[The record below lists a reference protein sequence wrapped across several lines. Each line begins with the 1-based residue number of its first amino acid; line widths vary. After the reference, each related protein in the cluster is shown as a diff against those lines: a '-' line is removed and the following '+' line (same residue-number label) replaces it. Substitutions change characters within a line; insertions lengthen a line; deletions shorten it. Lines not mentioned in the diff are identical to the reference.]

1 MSNIQEKH
9 TKDIDYVENCADG
22 SEVANPDVNNT
33 VDQFG
38 SQTKKDAREVRLIR
52 KLDWI
57 IFPCLWVMYFF
68 NFLDRTAIT
77 VAKLDKLD
85 KDLGISSVQYNTCI
99 SILFVGYVI
108 RPSLFMAG
116 WMALWSV
123 TSTLTGITHNYVG
136 LFLTRFFLGIC
147 EAPFYPGALYMLSM
161 FYTKKEVATR
171 ISILFTGSICGVAFA
186 GLIAIGIFE
195 MEGVAGLAGWRWV
208 FILQG
213 IVSFGVAVASAFI
226 LPDEPTTTWWLS
238 EEERELAN
246 DRVVR
251 DTVEIRAGTST
262 WKGLQEACRDYR
274 MWIIVLMQHLHI
286 AASNFKNFFPT
297 IVGTLGFG
305 RNTTLALTCPPYL
318 FAGAVSIVY
327 AWNSGRMNERT
338 WHITIAK
345 LVAIAGF
352 IMACATLNTA
362 VRYVGMFFFAMGVY
376 NCQGIQLGWMA
387 STCGQTREKKAVSLA
402 MANMIGN
409 IATIYTPYLW
419 PASNAPRYDIPFS
432 ASAAFSVGVII
443 CAWGLRYCLK
453 RENKRIQRTEPEG
466 VLLYAY

>member
-1 MSNIQEKH
+1 MNIQVKD

-22 SEVANPDVNNT
+22 SELANGDVVNA

-38 SQTKKDAREVRLIR
+38 SQTKKDAREVKLIR

-57 IFPCLWVMYFF
+57 ILPCLWVMYFF

-77 VAKLDKLD
+77 VAKLDQLD

-99 SILFVGYVI
+99 SILFVGYI
-108 RPSLFMAG
+108 LGQLPAS
-116 WMALWSV
+116 
-123 TSTLTGITHNYVG
+123 ITHNFVG
-136 LFLTRFFLGIC
+136 LLLTRFFLGIC
-147 EAPFYPGALYMLSM
+147 EAPFYPGALYMLSI

-171 ISILFTGSICGVAFA
+171 MSVLFTGSICGVAFA

-213 IVSFGVAVASAFI
+213 IASFGVSVASAFI

-238 EEERELAN
+238 PEERELAN
-246 DRVVR
+246 DRVAR

-297 IVGTLGFG
+297 IVGTLGFS
-305 RNTTLALTCPPYL
+305 RNVTLALTCPPYL
-318 FAGAVSIVY
+318 FAGAVSIAY
-327 AWNSGRMNERT
+327 AWNSG
-338 WHITIAK
+338 
-345 LVAIAGF
+345 LF
-352 IMACATLNTA
+352 
-362 VRYVGMFFFAMGVY
+362 Y
-376 NCQGIQLGWMA
+376 
-387 STCGQTREKKAVSLA
+387 
-402 MANMIGN
+402 
-409 IATIYTPYLW
+409 P
-419 PASNAPRYDIPFS
+419 
-432 ASAAFSVGVII
+432 
-443 CAWGLRYCLK
+443 
-453 RENKRIQRTEPEG
+453 
-466 VLLYAY
+466 